1 MSNDSMH
8 SHYICTNRVEQ
19 HSANILP
26 VAVLQT
32 RPAELTFGPN
42 TEPTAADG
50 LSVQSL
56 LSALVTRA
64 ALQRQNTRGQWQIW
78 RGGYQPRRVP
88 REPDG
93 THLLLVPDLV
103 FAAVRYVFQVVFCNL
118 ID

>member
-1 MSNDSMH
+1 MSIDSLH

-42 TEPTAADG
+42 TEPTAADR

-64 ALQRQNTRGQWQIW
+64 ALQRQDTQGQWQTW
-78 RGGYQPRRVP
+78 RGGHRPRRVL